1 MQDFKKLRVWHLAH
15 ELALEVIQALPERTA
30 RQVPGLRNQAI
41 RAATSVTANIAEGC
55 GAPTR
60 LGFLNF
66 IEIAVASLNELE
78 GELCLAHDARVLLDS
93 AYARLQRRLQLL
105 RRMLVA
111 LMRTLQRHIAEDAR
125 TCEKSGTSG
134 IR

>member
-15 ELALEVIQALPERTA
+15 ELALEVIEALPERSS
-30 RQVPGLRNQAI
+30 RKVPGLRNQAI

-55 GAPTR
+55 GAATR

-78 GELCLAHDARVLLDS
+78 GELSLAHDAHVILDS
-93 AYARLQRRLQLL
+93 AHARLQRKLELL

-111 LMRTLQRHIAEDAR
+111 LMRTLHRHIAEDAQR
-125 TCEKSGTSG
+125 CKACGVSDE
-134 IR
+134 R